1 MNRNC
6 NDGMMGKEKAG
17 IMEQWNI
24 GIMGKEKAYK
34 NGRIRNK
41 QLKQWNDGKERRWKN
56 GIMG

>member
-1 MNRNC
+1 MKT
-6 NDGMMGKEKAG
+6 GMMGKEKAG

-24 GIMGKEKAYK
+24 GIMRKEKAYK

-41 QLKQWNDGKERRWKN
+41 QLEQWNDGKERRWKN